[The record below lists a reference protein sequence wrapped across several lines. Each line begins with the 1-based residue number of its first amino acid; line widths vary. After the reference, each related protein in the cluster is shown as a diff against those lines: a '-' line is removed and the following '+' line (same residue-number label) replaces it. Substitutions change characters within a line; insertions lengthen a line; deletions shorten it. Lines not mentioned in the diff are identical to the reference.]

1 VTRHI
6 AILID
11 AGFFPKRLPKLVPA
25 DQCGTPE
32 TIASQIKRLC
42 FRHVTNSWDWHFINM
57 REGISHILSARRYMV

>member
-32 TIASQIKRLC
+32 TIVSQIKRL
-42 FRHVTNSWDWHFINM
+42 V
-57 REGISHILSARRYMV
+57 SAT